1 MRAVSATGAQKGE
14 PVGSVGTILEGW
26 RKDGIGFVRFELPDM
41 HGISRSK
48 TIPIAHAADYAERGV
63 NMYGGVSVLDSRSD
77 VVPGTLYHEE
87 VGYGD
92 QLLFPD
98 PDSAAVIPWAD
109 RTARLI
115 CDARWYDGS
124 PLAATPRHVFRRA
137 IEKAREMGFE
147 PLMGSEFEFYLLTG
161 DTHEPLFDGY
171 QIFNTLRNDYV
182 PTIRRI
188 VEEMPE
194 VGVDIITA
202 NCEYAGS
209 QWEINFAPGRGL
221 AGPDHAFTFK
231 NGVKEIAKQD
241 GYLATFMSKPFAA
254 SAGSGCHTHLSLL
267 DGDSGENAFADE
279 GDPDGMSDTARSFI
293 AGLLTYARAIDAVIA
308 PTVNC
313 LRRRR
318 RHTFSPT
325 NVSWGHEDRS
335 ALVRVKGGS
344 PASKHIEYRA
354 PSALS
359 NPYLVG
365 AALIQAGLRGI
376 EDKLTAPEPS
386 RPGVPAEEDE
396 SLEKLPIDLAE
407 SLDVLEAEPATRDF
421 FGEEFIT
428 AYTRMRRYELS
439 RLADHV
445 SDWER
450 TEYLELF

>member
-1 MRAVSATGAQKGE
+1 VTE
-14 PVGSVGTILEGW
+14 VGKILEGW

-48 TIPIAHAADYAERGV
+48 TIPIAHADDYAERGL
-63 NMYGGVSVLDSRSD
+63 NMYGGVSVLDARSD

-92 QLLFPD
+92 QLLIPD
-98 PDSAAVIPWAD
+98 PDSAQVVPWAD

-115 CDARWYDGS
+115 CDAQWYDGS
-124 PLAATPRHVFRRA
+124 PLEATPRHVFRRA
-137 IEKAREMGFE
+137 LDKAAEMGFR
-147 PLMGSEFEFYLLTG
+147 PVIGSEFEFYLLTA
-161 DTHEPLFDGY
+161 DTHEPLFQGY

-188 VEEMPE
+188 VEEMPH

-209 QWEINFAPGRGL
+209 QWEINFAPGSGL
-221 AGPDHAFTFK
+221 AGPDNAFTFK

-241 GYLATFMSKPFAA
+241 GYLATFMSKPWPD
-254 SAGSGCHTHLSLL
+254 SAGSGCHTHLSLV
-267 DGDSGENAFADE
+267 DAESGENAFADE
-279 GDPDGMSDTARSFI
+279 GDLDGMSDTCRSFI
-293 AGLLTYARAIDAVIA
+293 AGVLTYAEAIDAVIA

-325 NVSWGHEDRS
+325 NISWGHEDRS
-335 ALVRVKGGS
+335 ALIRVKGGS
-344 PASKHIEYRA
+344 AASKHIEYRA

-376 EDKLTAPEPS
+376 EDKLEAPAPS
-386 RPGVPAEEDE
+386 KPGVPAEEND
-396 SLEKLPIDLAE
+396 SLEKLPIDLSA
-407 SLDVLEAEPATRDF
+407 SLDGLEAEPATRDF
-421 FGEEFIT
+421 FGEDFVK
-428 AYTRMRRYELS
+428 AYTAMRRYELS
-439 RLADHV
+439 RHADWV

>member
-1 MRAVSATGAQKGE
+1 MADVEK
-14 PVGSVGTILEGW
+14 VLEDW
-26 RKDGIGFVRFELPDM
+26 RKDGIGYVRFELPDM

-48 TIPIAHAADYAERGV
+48 TIPIAHAPDYASRGL
-63 NMYGGVSVLDSRSD
+63 NMYGGTSVLDSRSD
-77 VVPGTLYHEE
+77 VVPSTLYHEE
-87 VGYGD
+87 RGYGD

-98 PDSAAVIPWAD
+98 PDSATVIPWAD
-109 RTARLI
+109 RTARFI
-115 CDARWYDGS
+115 CDATWYDGQ

-137 IEKAREMGFE
+137 LDKARSMGFE
-147 PLMGSEFEFYLLTG
+147 PVMGSEFEFYLLSSQ
-161 DTHEPLFDGY
+161 THEPLFTGY
-171 QIFNTLRNDYV
+171 QIFNTVRNDYV

-188 VEEMPE
+188 LDEMPQA
-194 VGVDIITA
+194 GVDIITS

-221 AGPDHAFTFK
+221 AGPDDAFTFK

-241 GYLATFMSKPFAA
+241 GYLATFMTKPW
-254 SAGSGCHTHLSLL
+254 SDSSGSGCHTHLSLVNAE
-267 DGDSGENAFADE
+267 SGENAF
-279 GDPDGMSDTARSFI
+279 GDPDAADGLTDAARSFI
-293 AGLLTYARAIDAVIA
+293 GGLLKYARAIDAVIV

-325 NVSWGHEDRS
+325 NISWGQEDRS
-335 ALVRVKGGS
+335 ALVRVKGGT
-344 PASKHIEYRA
+344 PLSKHVEYRA

-376 EDKLTAPEPS
+376 EEGLPAPEPS
-386 RPGVPAEEDE
+386 KPGVPAEDDD
-396 SLEKLPIDLAE
+396 SFEKLPTELEE
-407 SLDVLEAEPATRDF
+407 SLDALEQEPAAKEF
-421 FGEEFIT
+421 FGEEFVA
-428 AYTRMRRYELS
+428 AYSTMRRYELS
-439 RLADHV
+439 RFKDAV

>member
-1 MRAVSATGAQKGE
+1 ME
-14 PVGSVGTILEGW
+14 SVGKVLEGW
-26 RKDGIGFVRFELPDM
+26 RKDGIAFVRFELPDM

-48 TIPIAHAADYAERGV
+48 TIPIAHAADYAERGL

-98 PDSAAVIPWAD
+98 PESAAVIPWAD
-109 RTARLI
+109 RTARFI
-115 CDARWYDGS
+115 CDARWYDGR
-124 PLAATPRHVFRRA
+124 PLTATPRHVFRNAVER
-137 IEKAREMGFE
+137 AREMGFE
-147 PLMGSEFEFYLLTG
+147 PLMGSEFEFYLLTA

-171 QIFNTLRNDYV
+171 QIFNTVRNDFV

-188 VEEMPE
+188 VEEMPR
-194 VGVDIITA
+194 VGVDVITA

-221 AGPDHAFTFK
+221 HGPDNAFTFK

-241 GYLATFMSKPFAA
+241 GYLATFMSKPFAT

-267 DGDSGENAFADE
+267 HADSGENAFADE
-279 GDPDGMSDTARSFI
+279 GDPNGMNDTARSFI
-293 AGLLTYARAIDAVIA
+293 AGLLMYARAIDAVIA

-325 NVSWGHEDRS
+325 NVSWGYEDRS

-386 RPGVPAEEDE
+386 EPGVPAEEDE
-396 SLEKLPIDLAE
+396 TLEKLPTDLSG
-407 SLDVLEAEPATRDF
+407 SLDALEAEPATRDF
-421 FGEEFIT
+421 LGGEFIA
-428 AYTRMRRYELS
+428 AYTTMRRYELS

>member
-1 MRAVSATGAQKGE
+1 ME
-14 PVGSVGTILEGW
+14 SVGTILDGW
-26 RKDGIGFVRFELPDM
+26 EKDGIGFVRFELPDM

-48 TIPIAHAADYAERGV
+48 TIPIAHAADYAERGL

-98 PDSAAVIPWAD
+98 PNSAAVVPWAD

-115 CDARWYDGS
+115 CDARWYDGT

-137 IEKAREMGFE
+137 VEKAREMGFE
-147 PLMGSEFEFYLLTG
+147 PLMGSEFEFYLLTA
-161 DTHEPLFDGY
+161 DTHEPLFEGY
-171 QIFNTLRNDYV
+171 QIFNTVRNDYV

-188 VEEMPE
+188 VEEMPK
-194 VGVDIITA
+194 VGVDVITA

-221 AGPDHAFTFK
+221 AGPDQAFTFK

-267 DGDSGENAFADE
+267 HADSGENAFADE
-279 GDPDGMSDTARSFI
+279 GDPDGMNDTCRSFI

-365 AALIQAGLRGI
+365 AVLIQAGLRGV
-376 EDKLTAPEPS
+376 EDKLSAPEPS
-386 RPGVPAEEDE
+386 KPGIPAEEDDA
-396 SLEKLPIDLAE
+396 LEKLPLDLAE

-421 FGEEFIT
+421 FGDEFIT

>member
-1 MRAVSATGAQKGE
+1 ME
-14 PVGSVGTILEGW
+14 SVGTILDGW
-26 RKDGIGFVRFELPDM
+26 EKDGIGFVRFELPDM

-48 TIPIAHAADYAERGV
+48 TIPIAHAADYAERGL

-98 PDSAAVIPWAD
+98 PDSAAVVPWAD

-115 CDARWYDGS
+115 CDARWYDGT

-137 IEKAREMGFE
+137 VEKAREMGFE
-147 PLMGSEFEFYLLTG
+147 PLMGSEFEFYLLTA
-161 DTHEPLFDGY
+161 DTHEPLFEGY
-171 QIFNTLRNDYV
+171 QIFNTVRNDYV

-188 VEEMPE
+188 VQEMPK
-194 VGVDIITA
+194 VGVDVITA

-221 AGPDHAFTFK
+221 AGPDQAFTFK

-267 DGDSGENAFADE
+267 HADSGENAFADE
-279 GDPDGMSDTARSFI
+279 GDPDGMNDTCRSFI

-365 AALIQAGLRGI
+365 AALIQAGLRGV
-376 EDKLTAPEPS
+376 EDKLSAPEPS
-386 RPGVPAEEDE
+386 KPGIPAEEDDA
-396 SLEKLPIDLAE
+396 LEKLPLDLAE

-421 FGEEFIT
+421 FGDEFIT

>member
-1 MRAVSATGAQKGE
+1 MSGVRQ
-14 PVGSVGTILEGW
+14 ILEGW
-26 RKDGIGFVRFELPDM
+26 QKDGIGFVRFELPDM

-48 TIPIAHAADYAERGV
+48 TIPIAHAFEYAERGL
-63 NMYGGVSVLDSRSD
+63 NMYGGASVLDSRAD
-77 VVPGTLYHEE
+77 VVPGTLYHEQR
-87 VGYGD
+87 GYGD

-98 PDSAAVIPWAD
+98 PDSAAVIPWVE

-115 CDARWYDGS
+115 CDAQWYDGT
-124 PLAATPRHVFRRA
+124 PLEATPRHVFRRA
-137 IEKAREMGFE
+137 LDKSRSMGFE
-147 PLMGSEFEFYLLTG
+147 PLIGSEFEFYLLTG

-188 VEEMPE
+188 AEEMPK
-194 VGVDIITA
+194 VGVDIITS

-209 QWEINFAPGRGL
+209 QWEINFAPGRGI
-221 AGPDHAFTFK
+221 AGPDNAFTFK

-241 GYLATFMSKPFAA
+241 GYLATFMSKPWAT

-267 DGDSGENAFADE
+267 DPDSGENAFADE
-279 GDPDGMSDTARSFI
+279 GDPQGMNDTCRSFI

-318 RHTFSPT
+318 RHTFSPS
-325 NVSWGHEDRS
+325 NISWGLEDRS

-344 PASKHIEYRA
+344 PASKHVEYRA

-359 NPYLVG
+359 NPYLVS
-365 AALIQAGLRGI
+365 AALLQAGLRGI
-376 EDKLTAPEPS
+376 QDKLQAPDPS
-386 RPGVPAEEDE
+386 KPGLPAE
-396 SLEKLPIDLAE
+396 
-407 SLDVLEAEPATRDF
+407 DF
-421 FGEEFIT
+421 FGRDFIT
-428 AYTRMRRYELS
+428 AYTTMRRYELS
-439 RLADHV
+439 RLADWV

-450 TEYLELF
+450 IEYLELF

>member
-1 MRAVSATGAQKGE
+1 MTE
-14 PVGSVGTILEGW
+14 VGKILEGW

-48 TIPIAHAADYAERGV
+48 TIPIAHAADYAARGL
-63 NMYGGVSVLDSRSD
+63 NMYGGVSVLDARSD

-98 PDSAAVIPWAD
+98 PDTAQVVPWAD

-115 CDARWYDGS
+115 CDAKWYDGS

-137 IEKAREMGFE
+137 LDKAAEMGFK
-147 PLMGSEFEFYLLTG
+147 PVIGSEFEFYLLTA
-161 DTHEPLFDGY
+161 DTHEPLFQGY

-188 VEEMPE
+188 VEEMPQ
-194 VGVDIITA
+194 VGVDVITA

-209 QWEINFAPGRGL
+209 QWEVNFAPGTGL
-221 AGPDHAFTFK
+221 AGPDNAFTFK

-241 GYLATFMSKPFAA
+241 GYLATFMSKPWAD
-254 SAGSGCHTHLSLL
+254 SAGSGCHTHLSLV
-267 DGDSGENAFADE
+267 DESGENVFGDE
-279 GDPDGMSDTARSFI
+279 GDPDGMNDTCRSFI
-293 AGLLTYARAIDAVIA
+293 AGVLTYAKAIDAVIA

-325 NVSWGHEDRS
+325 NISWGHEDRS
-335 ALVRVKGGS
+335 ALIRVKGGS
-344 PASKHIEYRA
+344 AASKHVEYRA

-376 EDKLTAPEPS
+376 EDKLDAPAPS
-386 RPGVPAEEDE
+386 KPGVPAEEDE
-396 SLEKLPIDLAE
+396 SLEKLPTDLSG
-407 SLDVLEAEPATRDF
+407 SLDALEAEPATRDF
-421 FGEEFIT
+421 FGEDFVD
-428 AYTRMRRYELS
+428 AYTTMRRYELS
-439 RLADHV
+439 RLADWV

>member
-1 MRAVSATGAQKGE
+1 ME
-14 PVGSVGTILEGW
+14 SVGTILDGW
-26 RKDGIGFVRFELPDM
+26 EKDGIGFVRFELPDM

-48 TIPIAHAADYAERGV
+48 TIPIAHAADYAERGL

-98 PDSAAVIPWAD
+98 PDSAAVVPWAD

-115 CDARWYDGS
+115 CDARWYDGT

-137 IEKAREMGFE
+137 VEKAREMGFE
-147 PLMGSEFEFYLLTG
+147 PLMGSEFEFYLLTA
-161 DTHEPLFDGY
+161 DTHEPLFEGY
-171 QIFNTLRNDYV
+171 QIFNTVRNDYV

-188 VEEMPE
+188 VQEMPK
-194 VGVDIITA
+194 VGVDVITA

-221 AGPDHAFTFK
+221 AGPDQAFTFK

-267 DGDSGENAFADE
+267 HADSGENAFADE
-279 GDPDGMSDTARSFI
+279 GDPDGMNDTCRSFI

-365 AALIQAGLRGI
+365 AALIQAGLRGV
-376 EDKLTAPEPS
+376 EDKLSAPEPS
-386 RPGVPAEEDE
+386 RPGIPAEEDDA
-396 SLEKLPIDLAE
+396 LEKLPLDLAE

-421 FGEEFIT
+421 FGDEFIT

-439 RLADHV
+439 RFADHV